1 MFPSV
6 PNWLISQCSKLLLWL
21 SLEKCTNIM
30 IMMFLVTVTVLSDP
44 SQSDILLGLCGW
56 CENAIHLIWLAIVK
70 FITVH
75 ENDNWEISY

>member
-1 MFPSV
+1 
-6 PNWLISQCSKLLLWL
+6 
-21 SLEKCTNIM
+21 M